1 MQEKSVIFTH
11 KEELLKIQKG
21 LGKDIQDIYNAT
33 FYKPL
38 SKIFEKK
45 EYKDPEGKYANLITA
60 LRNRNIIYSFKRA
73 GFFVKEF
80 TARAVEEMKELP
92 VAYVGS
98 EKIYKIEYSMLPV
111 QLQSVISSLRN
122 TDVRDAE
129 KVIGIITVG
138 LAMLSQI
145 KTQSIITKH
154 FEKLTPILE
163 TIPEP
168 VEMVKEEV
176 LEPKLEK
183 QVKIDVSEY
192 QAYIE
197 DTEKSIKGF
206 ANDDIA
212 KLRQQISERIASGQD
227 LSNLKQELIASKGLA
242 QNRAKLIAHQET
254 KNATLQFEKAR
265 RTSLGFSFFKWMNPD
280 PQNEN
285 ARPHHITWGEM
296 SKKGVLFDINNP
308 PTNPLTGKPELPG
321 EPFYCNCYPVYI
333 KVKTE
338 INDNV

>member
-11 KEELLKIQKG
+11 KEELSKIQKG
-21 LGKDIQDIYNAT
+21 LGNDIQDIYNAT

-38 SKIFEKK
+38 SKVLTKK
-45 EYKDPEGKYANLITA
+45 EYKETDGKYVNLITA

-73 GFFVKEF
+73 GFFVKDF
-80 TARAVEEMKELP
+80 TVNAVEEMKELP
-92 VAYVGS
+92 VIYVGS
-98 EKIYKIEYSMLPV
+98 EKIYKIEYSMLPA
-111 QLQSVISSLRN
+111 QLQAVISVLRN
-122 TDVRDAE
+122 NDEKNAE
-129 KVIGIITVG
+129 KIIGIITAG

-145 KTQSIITKH
+145 KTQDIITKH
-154 FEKLTPILE
+154 FKKLTPILE
-163 TIPEP
+163 TIQ
-168 VEMVKEEV
+168 
-176 LEPKLEK
+176 EPKVTQEVIL
-183 QVKIDVSEY
+183 QPQINISEY
-192 QAYIE
+192 QAYID
-197 DTEKSIKGF
+197 DTEKAIKGF

-212 KLRQQISERIASGQD
+212 KLRQQIAERIASGQD
-227 LSNLKQELIASKGLA
+227 LSNLKQELIANKNLA
-242 QNRAKLIAHQET
+242 YNRAKLIAHQET

-265 RTSLGFSFFKWMNPD
+265 RQSLGFTLFKWINPD

-333 KVKTE
+333 KVKTK
-338 INDNV
+338 INENI